1 MVKSCEVTV
10 NPGNNIL
17 KIRPGE
23 NLLKILQ
30 EAEYDLQV
38 DCGGQGTCGRCQVRI
53 DEGEE
58 FSYSGEL
65 LSASRLEEGFR
76 LACQLEVEGDLEI
89 TIPESSLLAG
99 QQILVGSEKE
109 DNYLEMQEVSEKP
122 REINPL
128 LSSRSL
134 KLNPPS
140 LQDNTADLDRIYR
153 ELAGESGFTDYRL
166 ELELVRGLPELL
178 RENNWEIK
186 VQQADLLTHQE
197 IIEASSPE
205 AGTGYGLAVDIGTT
219 TVVAALLDLE
229 DGSEAARRGE
239 YNRQSRYGEDV
250 ISRINYAS
258 KNEKGVEEVNQALI
272 ETINELTAEL
282 LSQNEI
288 ESNQIKML
296 MMAGNT
302 TMIHTLMGVDPNN
315 IRRSPFVPNFFMPP
329 VVRAGELGLEA
340 LFQAPVYCFPA
351 VGSFVGG
358 DITSGI
364 LASRL
369 HRNEDLTML
378 IDIGTNGEIVVGNQS
393 LLIACSASAGPA
405 FEGGGISCGIR
416 AMEGAI
422 EQVNFTDDYELHY
435 RTIGSK
441 PPRGV
446 CGSGLIDLLATMQ
459 ERGIINRSGRY
470 NRELESDRLRQRE
483 DETYEYL
490 LVPAEETDVGED
502 LVFSENDIKHL
513 LRSKGAVYA
522 GIKIMLDRL
531 SLEEQMLEK
540 VYIAGGFGN
549 YLNVEASIRIGLLP
563 DLPRERFEFIGNS
576 SLKGARRAVLNGEAF
591 KESLDLASRM
601 TYLELSSDENSKD
614 FMDEFIA
621 AQFIPHTDLSL
632 FPSLE
637 EKGSLEGESN

>member
-1 MVKSCEVTV
+1 MAKTCEVTV
-10 NPGNNIL
+10 NPGNNTL
-17 KIRPGE
+17 KVEAGD

-30 EAEYDLQV
+30 GAEYDLQA
-38 DCGGQGTCGRCQVRI
+38 DCGGQGTCGRCQVKI
-53 DEGEE
+53 EKGED

-65 LSASRLEEGFR
+65 LSADRLEEGFR

-89 TIPESSLLAG
+89 TIPESSLLTG
-99 QQILVGSEKE
+99 QQILVGSEEE
-109 DNYLEMQEVSEKP
+109 DNYLESKEISGRP

-128 LSSRSL
+128 VRKKSL
-134 KLNPPS
+134 KLSSPS

-153 ELAGESGFTDYRL
+153 ELTGESGFTDYRL
-166 ELELVRGLPELL
+166 ELDLVRELPELL
-178 RENNWEIK
+178 RENDWKIEL
-186 VQQADLLTHQE
+186 QQADLLTHQE
-197 IIEASSPE
+197 IIEVSSTE
-205 AGTGYGLAVDIGTT
+205 AGSSYGLAVDIGTT

-229 DGSEAARRGE
+229 DGSEVGRRGE

-258 KNEKGVEEVNQALI
+258 KNEKGVQEVNQALI
-272 ETINELTAEL
+272 ETINELIAEL
-282 LSQNEI
+282 LSREDI
-288 ESNQIKML
+288 DTEQIKIL

-302 TMIHTLMGVDPNN
+302 TMVHTLMGADPNN

-329 VVRAGELGLEA
+329 VFKAEELGLKV
-340 LFQAPVYCFPA
+340 LPQAPVYCFPA

-369 HRNEDLTML
+369 HSQEDITML

-393 LLIACSASAGPA
+393 LLIGCSASAGPA

-422 EQVNFTDDYELHY
+422 EQVNFDADYNFQY
-435 RTIGSK
+435 RTIGNV

-446 CGSGLIDLLATMQ
+446 CGSGLIELLATMQ
-459 ERGIINRSGRY
+459 QRGIINRSGRY
-470 NRELESDRLRQRE
+470 NRELGSDRLRQRE
-483 DETYEYL
+483 DETYEFL
-490 LVPAEETDVGED
+490 LVPAEETDIGED
-502 LVFSENDIKHL
+502 LVFAENDIKHL

-540 VYIAGGFGN
+540 VFIAGGFGN
-549 YLNVEASIRIGLLP
+549 YLNIEASIRIGLLP

-576 SLKGARRAVLNGEAF
+576 SLKGARRAVLSGEAF
-591 KESLDLASRM
+591 KESLELASKM

-614 FMDEFIA
+614 FMDEFVA
-621 AQFIPHTDLSL
+621 AQFIPHTNLSL

-637 EKGSLEGESN
+637 DNDSQEEE